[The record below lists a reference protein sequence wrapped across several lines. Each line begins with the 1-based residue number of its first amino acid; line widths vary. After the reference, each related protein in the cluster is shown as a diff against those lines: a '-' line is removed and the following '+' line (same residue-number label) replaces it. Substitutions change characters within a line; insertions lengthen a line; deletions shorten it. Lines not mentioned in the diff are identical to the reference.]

1 MRIFETRVILAGIL
15 TVVLTLASGS
25 AILRAQQ
32 AVSSAVA
39 GVPALQPPFKTTT
52 YSNWTTARATAPFFT
67 HGYLIQFVRKSG
79 SARESN
85 IHIANGSGKLVHEVT
100 AWPNGAVKVF
110 LTSVDVGGD
119 SQLAFAGS
127 ATKADGGVFAFIAI
141 SSIDGESPKYFS
153 TGNYLPTQLARA
165 DDGSLWT
172 IGSVLPEDHQA
183 AVEGAKTFP
192 NYDALHHYSSA
203 GVLIE
208 HFLSRW
214 GTGVAYITDSGGEAG
229 LAAHNLQ
236 DDIVTTPYLSP
247 SWGYNDAWKPS
258 RQIFLRSSGTQ
269 TVLYDGLRKQ
279 LCIHDSIANAV
290 SCKSVGG
297 IYTNP
302 MSLTGFALTGQ
313 GEVLA
318 SLRSSDPDQY
328 ALRGLF
334 LLSPKAT
341 RPELQW
347 LRVPVTNSNALSQPA
362 FLSVLG
368 VDNNALVY
376 SNTKTKGDVSTVL
389 VYESNRRGQAEE

>member
-1 MRIFETRVILAGIL
+1 MRVFETRVILAGIL
-15 TVVLTLASGS
+15 NVVLTLAGGS
-25 AILRAQQ
+25 ELRAQQ
-32 AVSSAVA
+32 TASSAVA
-39 GVPALQPPFKTTT
+39 AVPALQPPFKTTT
-52 YSNWTTARATAPFFT
+52 YSNWTTAGATTPFFT

-79 SARESN
+79 TAQESN
-85 IHIANGSGKLVHEVT
+85 IHIADGSGKLVHEVT
-100 AWPNGAVKVF
+100 AWPGGAVKVF

-127 ATKADGGVFAFIAI
+127 ATKADGGLFAFIAT
-141 SSIDGESPKYFS
+141 SNLEGDSPRYFS
-153 TGNYLPTQLARA
+153 TGNYLPTQIARA

-172 IGSVLPEDHQA
+172 IGSVLPESHPAA
-183 AVEGAKTFP
+183 AVAAKTFA
-192 NYDALHHYSSA
+192 NYDTLHHYSSA

-214 GTGVAYITDSGGEAG
+214 GAEVAYITDSGGEAG

-236 DDIVTTPYLSP
+236 GNIVTTPYLSP
-247 SWGYNDAWKPS
+247 SWGYNDAWKTS
-258 RQIFLRSSGTQ
+258 RQIFLRSSGTE

-290 SCKSVGG
+290 SCKSVSGK
-297 IYTNP
+297 YTNP

-318 SLRSSDPDQY
+318 SMRSSDPDQY

-334 LLSPKAT
+334 LLSPQAT
-341 RPELQW
+341 RRDLQW
-347 LRVPVTNSNALSQPA
+347 LMVPVTNRNAVSQPA

-376 SNTKTKGDVSTVL
+376 SNTEIRGDVTTVL
-389 VYESNRRGQAEE
+389 VYESNRGGQAEE